1 MGGFLA
7 KSALGRQ
14 MGMSRV
20 GWGGAGISAGAKT
33 ASEGP
38 KIGTCVGDS
47 RARMTSGRGALG
59 DRLLGHCVV
68 AALCSA
74 PCQHHLPGTEARCR
88 WAWFQR
94 RGHDKIWALCTSP
107 EHLPVCECETV
118 SAWDFHFFFF
128 FLICRIFS

>member
-1 MGGFLA
+1 MWARGVPASQQVPKRHQRDLEQGLVWVTA
-7 KSALGRQ
+7 GPGRPREGEPLGT
-14 MGMSRV
+14 GSWV
-20 GWGGAGISAGAKT
+20 T
-33 ASEGP
+33 
-38 KIGTCVGDS
+38 
-47 RARMTSGRGALG
+47 
-59 DRLLGHCVV
+59 VV

-94 RGHDKIWALCTSP
+94 HGHDKIWALCTSP

-128 FLICRIFS
+128 FFNL